1 MGLSRSLLRRG
12 AEALPFVG
20 PFLAVFLVFIAFP
33 VIYSF
38 YLSAHRVTDLYDV
51 FGGLRFVGLSN
62 FAELFQDRV
71 FWWSLLMT
79 LYYGA
84 LSIPASLALSLALA
98 LLLRR
103 GLKALAFFRAL
114 FFMPYVLD
122 LLVVSIVWT
131 LIYSPHFGVLVRLFE
146 LVGVGAFTEKGFLG
160 RVSTAM
166 PAVVLVNAL
175 KGSGFGMVLYLA
187 AIHSIP
193 DSVFEAA
200 DLDGAG
206 RWHKLRHITLPL
218 IKPMTLFLV
227 IVGTIAALNAFV
239 EIYAMTEGGPNVD
252 VGGKA
257 LGATWVTGYYLY
269 RTFYVDLKLGYAAA
283 MSIVLLAV
291 CVLVSLAYVRIL
303 GRGGA
308 R

>member
-1 MGLSRSLLRRG
+1 MRRSVRQT
-12 AEALPFVG
+12 AEVVPFIA
-20 PFLAVFLVFIAFP
+20 PFLIVFLGFIAFP
-33 VIYSF
+33 VFYSLF
-38 YLSAHRVTDLYDV
+38 LSTHRVTGLYDV
-51 FGGLRFVGLSN
+51 FGGLKFVGLDN
-62 FAELFQDRV
+62 FVQLFRDRV

-84 LSIPASLALSLALA
+84 LSIPTGIAVSLALA

-103 GLKALAFFRAL
+103 GLKALSFFRAL

-131 LIYSPHFGVLVRLFE
+131 LIYAPHFGVLVRLFE
-146 LVGVGAFTEKGFLG
+146 FFGIHTFTEQGFLG
-160 RVSTAM
+160 RATTAM
-166 PAVVLVNAL
+166 PAVVLVNVL

-206 RWHKLRHITLPL
+206 WWDRLRLITLPL
-218 IKPMTLFLV
+218 LRPITLFLAV
-227 IVGTIAALNAFV
+227 VGTIGALNAFV
-239 EIYAMTEGGPNVD
+239 EVYAMTEGGPNVD

-269 RTFYVDLKLGYAAA
+269 RTFYVDLRLGYAAA
-283 MSIVLLAV
+283 MSIVLLIL
-291 CVLVSLAYVRIL
+291 CVAISLGYRKFL
-303 GRGGA
+303 GTRA
-308 R
+308 DA

>member
-1 MGLSRSLLRRG
+1 MRVSKISLRRS
-12 AEALPFVG
+12 AEAYPFVA
-20 PFLAVFLVFIAFP
+20 PFLAIFLVFIAFP
-33 VIYSF
+33 VVYSF

-51 FGGLRFVGLSN
+51 FAGLRFVGLGN
-62 FAELFQDRV
+62 FLALFHDRV

-84 LSIPASLALSLALA
+84 LSIPAGLAVSLALA

-103 GLKALAFFRAL
+103 GLRALSFFRGL

-146 LVGVGAFTEKGFLG
+146 WFGITTFTETGFLG
-160 RVSTAM
+160 RAGTAM
-166 PAVVLVNAL
+166 PAVVFVNVL
-175 KGSGFGMVLYLA
+175 KGAGFGMVLYLA

-193 DSVFEAA
+193 ESVYEAA

-206 RWHKLRHITLPL
+206 RWQKFRYITLPL
-218 IKPMTLFLV
+218 LKPITFFLV
-227 IVGTIAALNAFV
+227 VIGTIAALNAFV
-239 EIYAMTEGGPNVD
+239 EVYAMTEGGPNVD
-252 VGGKA
+252 VGGRA

-269 RTFYVDLKLGYAAA
+269 RTFYVDLRLGYAAA
-283 MSIVLLAV
+283 MSIVLLVV
-291 CVLVSLAYVRIL
+291 CVAISLLYARLL
-303 GRGGA
+303 GR
-308 R
+308 RESE